1 MIQSD
6 RIRSGFFDGNQA
18 GLHVCKLANGD
29 NGRSVGAEQ
38 LYLAESI
45 EGLDGEADL
54 LSE

>member
-1 MIQSD
+1 MVT
-6 RIRSGFFDGNQA
+6 RPAFTFVNFA
-18 GLHVCKLANGD
+18 HKVTEK
-29 NGRSVGAEQ
+29 SVGTEE